1 MADPTVSAGNAA
13 SLIELA
19 VSEGASRAALHRRSG
34 IDPER
39 LRDQDNRVTMSEYHR
54 LMLASKELTGDP
66 AFGLRFGKSVHMQEF
81 SILGLIFHACETVR
95 DAIVQANRYGQLV
108 IDVDVGTADRF
119 QWQRRNGQLWLVDTR
134 PDPND
139 FPELTE
145 VTFGRF
151 MRLTRPF
158 WDTPLVRE
166 VNVTHPAPGYQAEYD
181 RYFESPT
188 TFSSGWNA
196 MRVEEARLTQ
206 QIAVQPRYAFGIL
219 SEHADHLL
227 QSLEGSKSTRGRVES
242 LLMPILHTGTAS
254 MELIADKLAVSRQ
267 TLYRQLK
274 AEGVTF
280 ETVLDELR
288 HKLALHY
295 LGGQKTSVNET
306 AYLVGFSEPAAF
318 SRAFKRW
325 TGNSPRAAYRL
336 QAAAPSPGSATPA
349 GSRSA

>member
-1 MADPTVSAGNAA
+1 MVEATVSAGNAS
-13 SLIELA
+13 SLIDLA
-19 VSEGASRAALHRRSG
+19 VFNGAPRDELHRRSG
-34 IDPER
+34 IAAER
-39 LRDQDNRVTMSEYHR
+39 LRDQDNRVLMSEYFD
-54 LMLASKELTGDP
+54 LMRAAEQLTANP
-66 AFGLRFGKSVHMQEF
+66 AFALEYGTTVHMQEF

-119 QWQRRNGQLWLVDTR
+119 VWLRRDGHLWLVDQR
-134 PDPND
+134 PDPNS

-158 WDTPLVRE
+158 WTTPLVRE
-166 VNVTHPAPGYQAEYD
+166 VHVTHAAPEYFQAYD
-181 RYFESPT
+181 RFFGVPT
-188 TFSSGWNA
+188 TFDTNWNA
-196 MRVEEARLTQ
+196 MRVEEVRLTQ
-206 QIAVQPRYAFGIL
+206 RIAVQPRFAFGIL
-219 SEHADHLL
+219 SQHAEQLL
-227 QSLEGSKSTRGRVES
+227 LSLNGTKSTRGRVES
-242 LLMPILHTGTAS
+242 LLMPILHTGDAS
-254 MELIADKLAVSRQ
+254 MDLIAQRLSVSRQ
-267 TLYRQLK
+267 TLYRQLR

-295 LGGQKTSVNET
+295 LSGQKTTVNET

-325 TGNSPRAAYRL
+325 TGVNPRSLRMSGA
-336 QAAAPSPGSATPA
+336 QGSVE
-349 GSRSA
+349 

>member
-1 MADPTVSAGNAA
+1 VTTRATAVVEATVSAGNAS

-19 VSEGASRAALHRRSG
+19 ERKGARREDLHRRSR

-39 LRDQDNRVTMSEYHR
+39 LRDQDSRVSMSQYFD
-54 LMLASKELTGDP
+54 LMQAAKRLTGDP
-66 AFGLRFGKSVHMQEF
+66 AIALEFGRSVHMQEF
-81 SILGLIFHACETVR
+81 SILGLIFHACETVL

-108 IDVDVGTADRF
+108 IDVDVGPADRF
-119 QWQRRNGQLWLVDTR
+119 QWRRRGPQLWLVDSR
-134 PDPND
+134 PNPND

-158 WDTPLVRE
+158 WDTPLVTE
-166 VNVTHPAPGYQAEYD
+166 VHVTHPAPGYAADYE
-181 RYFESPT
+181 RFFEVPT
-188 TFSSGWNA
+188 RFATEWNA
-196 MRVEEARLTQ
+196 MRVEEGRLRQ
-206 QIAVQPRYAFGIL
+206 RIAVQPRFAFGIL
-219 SEHADHLL
+219 SQHAEQLL
-227 QSLEGSKSTRGRVES
+227 RTLEGSKSTRGRVES

-254 MELIADKLAVSRQ
+254 MDLVAAKLAVSRQ

-288 HKLALHY
+288 HQLAVHY
-295 LGGQKTSVNET
+295 LAGERASVNET

-325 TGNSPRAAYRL
+325 TGSN
-336 QAAAPSPGSATPA
+336 PGSLRAEA
-349 GSRSA
+349 NSG